1 MEAEHGFITAVD
13 VTPANVHDGEAAP
26 ALIRQQQ
33 ERGLAPV
40 ANVGDMAYSAA
51 ELRQRAREQGT
62 EIVAR
67 MPPSPGAK
75 GYFPKDDFHLDLDEE
90 SVTCP
95 AGHTTQRSTRHSDGG
110 RTFFF
115 NGKVCAGCPLRSQ
128 CTRQDRDRML
138 RTGKGRSIAWHALEP
153 VLQAA
158 RAAEATP
165 GVQKLLGLRWMVEQG
180 IAHLMR
186 RGHEPGAL
194 KGPPFPQSPSSL
206 PSGARCDPRSS
217 GFGPPADRAPPG
229 LHAPM
234 GKPAPGRRSCRHR
247 ALLPLLGET
256 PFPISFLGRCSRNQC
271 NPFSPRCWLSRG
283 GESSGTDVE

>member
-1 MEAEHGFITAVD
+1 M
-13 VTPANVHDGEAAP
+13 
-26 ALIRQQQ
+26 
-33 ERGLAPV
+33 

-186 RGHEPGAL
+186 RGLRRARYRSTPKVRFQALMAALVTNLVRSRGLPSPNPLLRSPVERGVILVPLVSGLRRIVHRLVFTPPWANRLRAVAVAATEPFYL
-194 KGPPFPQSPSSL
+194 CSERPPF
-206 PSGARCDPRSS
+206 RSAS
-217 GFGPPADRAPPG
+217 
-229 LHAPM
+229 
-234 GKPAPGRRSCRHR
+234 
-247 ALLPLLGET
+247 
-256 PFPISFLGRCSRNQC
+256 
-271 NPFSPRCWLSRG
+271 
-283 GESSGTDVE
+283 